1 MSPAQIRRTF
11 HLLIVALVAASAGPL
26 AAQGKEATA
35 VSAWIAAPAAGATD
49 AVAYVEI
56 NNPTMYDIFVL
67 SATAPATAGKVEL
80 RAAAT
85 AGAEPA
91 VVTEFPVPSYGSTSA
106 AVGAPHLRLLGLTRP
121 LKAGDAVA
129 LTLTINDGTVLKVSA
144 QVRAQ

>member
-1 MSPAQIRRTF
+1 MSPACVRRPLCF
-11 HLLIVALVAASAGPL
+11 LLVALVSASAGLL
-26 AAQGKEATA
+26 AEQGKVPSA

-56 NNPTMYDIFVL
+56 DNPTMYDIFVL
-67 SATAPATAGKVEL
+67 SATAPGTAGKVEL
-80 RAAAT
+80 RAAAAT
-85 AGAEPA
+85 GAEPA

-106 AVGAPHLRLLGLTRP
+106 AAGAPHLRLLELTRP

-129 LTLTINDGTVLKVSA
+129 LTLTTNDGTVLKVSA

>member
-1 MSPAQIRRTF
+1 MSLAPIRRPF
-11 HLLIVALVAASAGPL
+11 HLVIVALVAASAGL
-26 AAQGKEATA
+26 FAAQGKEPSA
-35 VSAWIAAPAAGATD
+35 VSAWIPAPAAGATD
-49 AVAYVEI
+49 AQAYVEI
-56 NNPTMYDIFVL
+56 DNPTMYDIFVL
-67 SATAPATAGKVEL
+67 SATAPGTASKVEL
-80 RAAAT
+80 RAAAA

-129 LTLTINDGTVLKVSA
+129 LTLTINDGSVLKVSA